1 MQLQNCIGFII
12 NFRRLESLQ
21 TNGKAP
27 FLELVKK
34 KIKRKIKEGEAKRT
48 TE

>member
-27 FLELVKK
+27 FLELFKY
-34 KIKRKIKEGEAKRT
+34 KIKRKGEEGEAMRT
-48 TE
+48 IE